1 MSISPAAE
9 LRQRLGCVGF
19 IEGVLFRKEPL
30 GKQGKKLGEAVEPG
44 GGGDFSDAQSC
55 LITWRL

>member
-44 GGGDFSDAQSC
+44 GGGDFSDVQSC

>member
-9 LRQRLGCVGF
+9 LRQRLRCVGF

-30 GKQGKKLGEAVEPG
+30 GKEGKKLGEAVEPG
-44 GGGDFSDAQSC
+44 GDLSGVQFC
-55 LITWRL
+55 LITRRL

>member
-19 IEGVLFRKEPL
+19 IEGMLFRKEPL
-30 GKQGKKLGEAVEPG
+30 GKEGKKLGEAVEPG
-44 GGGDFSDAQSC
+44 DDLSDVQFC
-55 LITWRL
+55 LITRRL

>member
-1 MSISPAAE
+1 MSISLAAE

-19 IEGVLFRKEPL
+19 IKGVLFRKEPL

-44 GGGDFSDAQSC
+44 GDFGDIQSC
-55 LITWRL
+55 LFTRRL